1 MGDKKRINIALN
13 AELHKKVKLA
23 TVEQDMTITNYVVK
37 AIEEKL
43 ERDEKKGE

>member
-1 MGDKKRINIALN
+1 MEDKKRINITLN
-13 AELHKKVKLA
+13 FHLHKKVKLA
-23 TVEQDMTITNYVVK
+23 TVEQDMTITDFVVK